1 MKEDLSYPIGHY
13 TPPKVIDKAQIECWI
28 NEIEELHEQFSTAVI
43 GLSEAQLDT
52 PYRPGGWTVRQV
64 IHHLPD
70 SHIGSYCRFHWALTE
85 DNPIIKAYDEKA
97 WAALSYQKDVP
108 ITSSLGLLEHIHT
121 RWVVLMKNLTEAD
134 LEKTYVHPED
144 GKVYILK
151 EVVGMYAWH
160 GKHHLMHVLNL
171 KKRMNC

>member
-1 MKEDLSYPIGHY
+1 MTGNLSYPIG
-13 TPPKVIDKAQIECWI
+13 PFVAPKNIDQAQIDSWI
-28 NEIEELHEQFSTAVI
+28 QEIAELPAKFSATI
-43 GLSEAQLDT
+43 TGLSNDQLDT

-85 DNPIIKAYDEKA
+85 DNPTIKAYDEKA
-97 WAALSYQKDVP
+97 WANLSYQKEVP
-108 ITSSLGLLEHIHT
+108 IESSLGMLDHIHA
-121 RWVVLMKNLTEAD
+121 RWVVLMKKLTDTD

-144 GKVYILK
+144 GKVYILR

-160 GKHHLMHVLNL
+160 GNHHLAHVVNL
-171 KKRMNC
+171 KKRMDW